1 MGQDQGG
8 RRSLPVG
15 VLGITVTF
23 STGKRPGKM
32 PWRRRRPTSVLSMSH
47 GADYNTWLELPGR
60 TSGNRPSMRW
70 LVRWLRPKAHPR
82 IVQDR

>member
-1 MGQDQGG
+1 
-8 RRSLPVG
+8 
-15 VLGITVTF
+15 
-23 STGKRPGKM
+23 M
-32 PWRRRRPTSVLSMSH
+32 PWRRRRPTSVLSMSQ